1 MNKLKLP
8 FALSEINGNEIIDY
22 LNEQLKSDDL
32 PFDDTMISGD
42 FVFDSQQILKKN
54 DVLTYTLSF
63 KTFWNN
69 WGKDTEVDGVI
80 YINHQKTNENKI
92 WAWFDDPVGGYGT
105 EGVVV
110 ELLTKWLPTHKFSE
124 TNEELYTNL
133 IQDIQDD
140 MVLIYTPDGKTT
152 TDIID
157 EIIEKLTKAKSY
169 IK

>member
-32 PFDDTMISGD
+32 PFDGTMISGD

-69 WGKDTEVDGVI
+69 WGKDTVVYGVI
-80 YINHQKTNENKI
+80 YISHQKINENII
-92 WAWFDDPVGGYGT
+92 WAWFDDPVGGDGT